1 MVDWRTIKKIDAH
14 IHILPDDVHEANPDS
29 EDAWVRAADLHKYC
43 GMMDIL
49 GIEKAIIMPFND
61 PWLMSMEFTI
71 DAVHKNLYDMKQRY
85 PGKFYAFADVDTRNA
100 PDESVDAI
108 RKAIVE
114 YGLDGI
120 KIHPN
125 NTGVDLDSEYNQ
137 PIFAFAQEYRIPV
150 AIHSYPNSESD
161 RSAAYRI
168 INILEQYPELTVI
181 VSHMGAYQWEQL
193 LDTRAY
199 VDISAILPDYVRT
212 YGIEKTNKILR
223 KFGADRLIFA
233 TDYPD
238 SRILEPDDIYDSYFD
253 ILNQMDFT
261 EEEAE
266 IIAYNNISQI
276 LNHKGITHD
285 YPGTFD
291 RNQY

>member
-14 IHILPDDVHEANPDS
+14 IHILPDAVHEANPDS
-29 EDAWVRAADLHKYC
+29 DDVWAYADLHKYRA
-43 GMMDIL
+43 MMGEL
-49 GIEKAIIMPFND
+49 GIEKTVIMPLND

-71 DAVHKNLYDMKQRY
+71 DAVHKNLYEMKQRY
-85 PGKFYAFADVDTRNA
+85 PGKFYAFADIDTRNT
-100 PDESVDAI
+100 PTESVNAI
-108 RKAIVE
+108 RKAIKE

-137 PIFAFAQEYRIPV
+137 AIFAFAQEHRIPV

-168 INILEQYPELTVI
+168 INILDQYPGLTAI
-181 VSHMGAYQWEQL
+181 VSHMGAFQWKQL
-193 LDTRAY
+193 LTTRAY
-199 VDISAILPDYVRT
+199 VDISAILPDYVRA
-212 YGIEKTNKILR
+212 YGIEKTNEILR
-223 KFGADRLIFA
+223 MFGVERLIFA

-238 SRILEPDDIYDSYFD
+238 NRFLEPDEIYGSYFD

-261 EEEAE
+261 QEEAE
-266 IIAYNNISQI
+266 LIAYGNIEKI
-276 LNHKGITHD
+276 LNRG
-285 YPGTFD
+285 
-291 RNQY
+291 

>member
-1 MVDWRTIKKIDAH
+1 MFDWRTIKKIDTH

-29 EDAWVRAADLHKYC
+29 EDAWVHAADLHKYC
-43 GMMDIL
+43 GMMDRL

-71 DAVHKNLYDMKQRY
+71 DAVHKSLYDMKQRY

-100 PDESVDAI
+100 PAESVDAI

-137 PIFAFAQEYRIPV
+137 PIFAFAQEHRIPV
-150 AIHSYPNSESD
+150 AIHSWPNSEND
-161 RSAAYRI
+161 RSAACRI
-168 INILEQYPELTVI
+168 VKVMEQYPDMTVI
-181 VSHMGAYQWEQL
+181 VSHMGAYQWEHL
-193 LDTRAY
+193 VPTRAY
-199 VDISAILPDYVRT
+199 VDISAILPDYVST
-212 YGIEKTNKILR
+212 YGITKTNGILR
-223 KFGADRLIFA
+223 TFGTDRLIFA

-238 SRILEPDDIYDSYFD
+238 SRSLFPEEIYNSYFD
-253 ILNQMDFT
+253 ILNKMDFT
-261 EEEAE
+261 AEEAE
-266 IIAYNNISQI
+266 KITFGNIIRI
-276 LNHKGITHD
+276 L
-285 YPGTFD
+285 D
-291 RNQY
+291 R

>member
-29 EDAWVRAADLHKYC
+29 EDAWVHAADLHKYC
-43 GMMDIL
+43 GMMDEL

-85 PGKFYAFADVDTRNA
+85 PGRFYAFADIDIRNA
-100 PDESVDAI
+100 PAESVEAI
-108 RKAIVE
+108 RKAIEE

-125 NTGVDLDSEYNQ
+125 NTGIDLDSDYNQ
-137 PIFAFAQEYRIPV
+137 PIFAYAQENKIPV
-150 AIHSYPNSESD
+150 AIHSYPNTEND
-161 RSAAYRI
+161 RSAACRI
-168 INILEQYPELTVI
+168 VNVLNEYPDLTVI

-193 LDTRAY
+193 LPTRAY
-199 VDISAILPDYVRT
+199 VDISAILPDCVRT
-212 YGIEKTNKILR
+212 YGIAKTNEILR
-223 KFGADRLIFA
+223 AFGADRLIFA

-238 SRILEPDDIYDSYFD
+238 SRILEPDEIYGSYFD

-261 EEEAE
+261 KEEVEK
-266 IIAYNNISQI
+266 IAYGNISQI
-276 LNHKGITHD
+276 LNHKGINHD
-285 YPGTFD
+285 
-291 RNQY
+291 

>member
-14 IHILPDDVHEANPDS
+14 IHILPDCVHEANPDS
-29 EDAWVRAADLHKYC
+29 EDVWAYADLHKYQA
-43 GMMDIL
+43 MMDEL
-49 GIEKAIIMPFND
+49 GIEKAVIMPLND

-85 PGKFYAFADVDTRNA
+85 PGKFYAFADIDTRNTFA
-100 PDESVDAI
+100 ESVDAI
-108 RKAIVE
+108 RKGIEE
-114 YGLDGI
+114 YGLNGI

-125 NTGVDLDSEYNQ
+125 NTGVDLDSDYNQ
-137 PIFAFAQEYRIPV
+137 PIFAYAQKRRIPV

-168 INILEQYPELTVI
+168 VNVLAQYPDLTLI

-193 LDTRAY
+193 LPTRAY
-199 VDISAILPDYVRT
+199 VDFSAILPDYVRT
-212 YGIEKTNKILR
+212 YGIEKTNQILR
-223 KFGADRLIFA
+223 SFGADRLIFA

-238 SRILEPDDIYDSYFD
+238 SRSLQPNEIYCSYFD

-261 EEEAE
+261 QEEAE
-266 IIAYNNISQI
+266 QIAFGNILRI
-276 LNHKGITHD
+276 L
-285 YPGTFD
+285 D
-291 RNQY
+291 R

>member
-1 MVDWRTIKKIDAH
+1 MFDWRTINKIDAH
-14 IHILPDDVHEANPDS
+14 IHILPDTVHEANPDS
-29 EDAWVRAADLHKYC
+29 EDVWVYADLHKYRA
-43 GMMDIL
+43 MMGEL
-49 GIEKAIIMPFND
+49 GIEKAVVMPLND

-71 DAVHKNLYDMKQRY
+71 DAVHKNLYEMKQRY
-85 PGKFYAFADVDTRNA
+85 PGKFYAFADIDTRNTPA
-100 PDESVDAI
+100 ESVNAI
-108 RKAIVE
+108 RKAIQE

-137 PIFAFAQEYRIPV
+137 PIYAFAQEHRIPV

-168 INILEQYPELTVI
+168 VNILEQYPNLTAI
-181 VSHMGAYQWEQL
+181 VSHMGAYQWEEL
-193 LDTRAY
+193 LSTRAY

-212 YGIEKTNKILR
+212 YGIEKTNEILC

-253 ILNQMDFT
+253 ILNQTDFT

-266 IIAYNNISQI
+266 KIAYSNISQI

-285 YPGTFD
+285 
-291 RNQY
+291 

>member
-14 IHILPDDVHEANPDS
+14 VHILPDAVHEANPDS
-29 EDAWVRAADLHKYC
+29 EDVWIYADLHKYSAMLD
-43 GMMDIL
+43 GL
-49 GIEKAIIMPFND
+49 GIDKAVIMPLND
-61 PWLMSMEFTI
+61 PWLMSMDFTI
-71 DAVHKNLYDMKQRY
+71 DAVHKNLYEMKERY
-85 PGKFYAFADVDTRNA
+85 PGKFYAFADIDTRNTPA
-100 PDESVDAI
+100 ESVNAI
-108 RKAIVE
+108 RKAIQE

-125 NTGVDLDSEYNQ
+125 NTGVDLDSEYNR
-137 PIFAFAQEYRIPV
+137 PIFAFAQEHRIPV

-181 VSHMGAYQWEQL
+181 VSHMGAYHWEQL
-193 LDTRAY
+193 LSSRAY

-223 KFGADRLIFA
+223 MFGVERLIFA

-238 SRILEPDDIYDSYFD
+238 NRFLQPDEIYGSYFD
-253 ILNQMDFT
+253 ILNQMDFSQ
-261 EEEAE
+261 EEAE
-266 IIAYNNISQI
+266 QITYGNIAKI
-276 LNHKGITHD
+276 LKHKE
-285 YPGTFD
+285 
-291 RNQY
+291 

>member
-14 IHILPDDVHEANPDS
+14 IHILPDAVHEANPES
-29 EDAWVRAADLHKYC
+29 ENVWLRTDLNQYSE
-43 GMMDIL
+43 MMESL
-49 GIEKAIIMPFND
+49 CIEKAVIMPFND
-61 PWLMSMEFTI
+61 PWLMSMEFTV
-71 DAVHKNLYDMKQRY
+71 DAVHKNLYEMKQRY
-85 PGKFYAFADVDTRNA
+85 PGKFYVFADIDTRNTC
-100 PDESVDAI
+100 DESVEAI
-108 RKAIVE
+108 RKATQE

-125 NTGVDLDSEYNQ
+125 NTGVDLDSAYNQ
-137 PIFAFAQEYRIPV
+137 PIFAYAQEYKIPV
-150 AIHSYPNSESD
+150 AIHSYPNSEDD

-168 INILEQYPELTVI
+168 VNVLKQYPDMTVI

-193 LDTRAY
+193 LPTRAY

-212 YGIEKTNKILR
+212 YGTAKTNGILR

-238 SRILEPDDIYDSYFD
+238 SRSLQPDEIYDSYFD

-261 EEEAE
+261 KEEAE
-266 IIAYNNISQI
+266 KIAYDNMERIMNYKGVNN
-276 LNHKGITHD
+276 D
-285 YPGTFD
+285 
-291 RNQY
+291 

>member
-1 MVDWRTIKKIDAH
+1 MLYTKQ
-14 IHILPDDVHEANPDS
+14 NTDS
-29 EDAWVRAADLHKYC
+29 EDVWVRTELHEYQE
-43 GMMDIL
+43 MMDRL
-49 GIEKAIIMPFND
+49 GIEKAVIMPLND

-71 DAVHKNLYDMKQRY
+71 DAVHKNLYEMKRRY
-85 PGKFYAFADVDTRNA
+85 PGKFYAFADIDTRNTA
-100 PDESVDAI
+100 IESVAAI
-108 RKAIVE
+108 KKAITE

-137 PIFAFAQEYRIPV
+137 VIFAYAQEHRIPV
-150 AIHSYPNSESD
+150 AIHSYPNSAGD
-161 RSAAYRI
+161 RSAANRI
-168 INILEQYPELTVI
+168 VNVLKQYPELTVI

-193 LDTRAY
+193 LPTRAY

-212 YGIEKTNKILR
+212 YGVEKTNEILR

-238 SRILEPDDIYDSYFD
+238 NRFLRPEEIYDSYFD

-261 EEEAE
+261 QEEAAQ
-266 IIAYNNISQI
+266 IAYGNIE
-276 LNHKGITHD
+276 GIMNWS
-285 YPGTFD
+285 
-291 RNQY
+291 RL

>member
-14 IHILPDDVHEANPDS
+14 IHILPDAVLEANPDS
-29 EDAWVRAADLHKYC
+29 DDVWVYADLHKYRA
-43 GMMDIL
+43 MMDEL
-49 GIEKAIIMPFND
+49 GIEKTVIMPLND
-61 PWLMSMEFTI
+61 PWLMSMEFAI
-71 DAVHKNLYDMKQRY
+71 DAVHKNLYEMKQRY
-85 PGKFYAFADVDTRNA
+85 PGKFYAFADIDTRNTPA
-100 PDESVDAI
+100 ESVNAI
-108 RKAIVE
+108 RKAIQE

-137 PIFAFAQEYRIPV
+137 PIFAFAQEHRIPV

-168 INILEQYPELTVI
+168 ANVLEQYPNLTAI

-193 LDTRAY
+193 LSTRVY
-199 VDISAILPDYVRT
+199 VDISAILPDYVCT

-223 KFGADRLIFA
+223 MFGVERLIFA

-238 SRILEPDDIYDSYFD
+238 NRFLEPAEIYGSYFD

-261 EEEAE
+261 KEEAE
-266 IIAYNNISQI
+266 RIAYGNISQI
-276 LNHKGITHD
+276 LNHKGIAHD
-285 YPGTFD
+285 
-291 RNQY
+291 

>member
-14 IHILPDDVHEANPDS
+14 IHILPDDVHEANPES
-29 EDAWVRAADLHKYC
+29 EDVWVHADLHKYWT
-43 GMMDIL
+43 MMDSH
-49 GIEKAIIMPFND
+49 GIEKAVIMPLND

-71 DAVHKNLYDMKQRY
+71 DAVHKNLYEMKRCY
-85 PGKFYAFADVDTRNA
+85 PGKFYAFADIDTRNA
-100 PDESVDAI
+100 SAESVEAI

-125 NTGVDLDSEYNQ
+125 NTGIDLDSDYNQ
-137 PIFAFAQEYRIPV
+137 PIFAYAQEQQIPV
-150 AIHSYPNSESD
+150 AIHSYPNSKND

-168 INILEQYPELTVI
+168 VNILEQYPELTVI
-181 VSHMGAYQWEQL
+181 VSHMGAHQWEQL
-193 LDTRAY
+193 LPTRCF

-212 YGIEKTNKILR
+212 YGIAKTNEILR
-223 KFGADRLIFA
+223 GFGTDRLIFA

-238 SRILEPDDIYDSYFD
+238 SRVLEPDEIYGFYFN

-261 EEEAE
+261 QEEAE
-266 IIAYNNISQI
+266 KIAYGNISHI
-276 LNHKGITHD
+276 LNHKGINHD
-285 YPGTFD
+285 
-291 RNQY
+291 

>member
-1 MVDWRTIKKIDAH
+1 MFDCRTIKKIDAH
-14 IHILPDDVHEANPDS
+14 IHILPDAVREANPDS
-29 EDAWVRAADLHKYC
+29 EDVWAYADLHKYC
-43 GMMDIL
+43 AMMDRL
-49 GIEKAIIMPFND
+49 GIEKAIIMPLND

-71 DAVHKNLYDMKQRY
+71 DAVHKNLYEMKQCY

-150 AIHSYPNSESD
+150 AIHSYPNSKSD
-161 RSAAYRI
+161 RSTAYRI
-168 INILEQYPELTVI
+168 INVLKQYPELIAI

-193 LDTRAY
+193 LPTHAY
-199 VDISAILPDYVRT
+199 VDISAILPDYVRI
-212 YGIEKTNKILR
+212 YGIAKTNEILR
-223 KFGADRLIFA
+223 KFGTERLIFA

-238 SRILEPDDIYDSYFD
+238 SRILAPDVIYDSYFD

-261 EEEAE
+261 QEEAE
-266 IIAYNNISQI
+266 MIASVNIEKILRGNN
-276 LNHKGITHD
+276 NGH
-285 YPGTFD
+285 
-291 RNQY
+291 RNFW

>member
-1 MVDWRTIKKIDAH
+1 MFDWRTIKKIDAH
-14 IHILPDDVHEANPDS
+14 IHILPDPVHEANPDS
-29 EDAWVRAADLHKYC
+29 DDAWVYADLQKYHA
-43 GMMDIL
+43 MMDGL
-49 GIEKAIIMPFND
+49 GIEKTVIMPLND

-71 DAVHKNLYDMKQRY
+71 DAVHKNLYEMKQRY
-85 PGKFYAFADVDTRNA
+85 PGKFYAFADIDTRNTPA
-100 PDESVDAI
+100 ESVNAI
-108 RKAIVE
+108 RKAIQE

-137 PIFAFAQEYRIPV
+137 PIFAFAQEHSIPV

-168 INILEQYPELTVI
+168 VNILEQYPNLTAI
-181 VSHMGAYQWEQL
+181 VSHMGAYQWEEL
-193 LDTRAY
+193 LSTRAY
-199 VDISAILPDYVRT
+199 VDISAILPAYVRT
-212 YGIEKTNKILR
+212 YGIANTNEILR

-238 SRILEPDDIYDSYFD
+238 SRIIEPNDIYDSYFD

-261 EEEAE
+261 EEEVE
-266 IIAYNNISQI
+266 KIAYGNISQI

-285 YPGTFD
+285 
-291 RNQY
+291 